1 MTDDSLCALLASVM
15 FKIFSRRLLASVVLV
30 SLVVGLSVQAIQ
42 GIAMAV
48 HIAAAASVDLP
59 IADGCD
65 DCGDDLSSFIDCSAW
80 TCVGQ
85 AAIASEKFPIKLPPA
100 GSFGDPA
107 YTLYLGQ
114 APGPDPH
121 PPRRFLH
128 A

>member
-1 MTDDSLCALLASVM
+1 M

-30 SLVVGLSVQAIQ
+30 SLVVGLSVQATQ
-42 GIAMAV
+42 GTAMAV
-48 HIAAAASVDLP
+48 HMAAAASVDLP
-59 IADGCD
+59 MADGCD
-65 DCGDDLSSFIDCSAW
+65 DCDDDSSFIDCSAW

-85 AAIASEKFPIKLPPA
+85 AVIASENSPIKLPPA
-100 GSFGDPA
+100 GSFRDPA